1 MNAPR
6 AGVTVDEYRIDRT
19 AAEGIGPTGVLME
32 GTFAIHGDLDVP
44 VWVDVL
50 FTGADDPTGTF
61 RISMEFFDLNDT
73 SVQVA
78 YP

>member
-1 MNAPR
+1 
-6 AGVTVDEYRIDRT
+6 
-19 AAEGIGPTGVLME
+19 ME